1 MGVRVQTADFSI
13 ADEIA
18 GLTRGRTDI
27 GAIVTFS
34 GTVRGEAAGKPISA
48 ITLEHYPEMTELELG
63 RIVELAKAR
72 WPLQGVTIVH
82 RVGRLEP
89 GENIVLVVTASAH
102 RGAAFEA
109 AEFLMDYLKTDAP
122 FWKKEDVVG
131 GDAHWVDARETDTT
145 ARDRWTAVSTHPGK

>member
-1 MGVRVQTADFSI
+1 MAIRVQTADFSI

-18 GLTRGRTDI
+18 ALSHGRTDI

-34 GTVRGEAAGKPISA
+34 GTVRGEAAGKPIAA

-63 RIVELAKAR
+63 RIAGLANAR

-102 RGAAFEA
+102 RAAAFEA

-122 FWKKEDVVG
+122 FWKKEDVIG
-131 GDAHWVDARETDTT
+131 DDAHWVDARETDTT
-145 ARDRWTAVSTHPGK
+145 ARDRWSAVSDAGGK